1 MRKQGRNRRADGQLS
16 EKGVVKTMT
25 KLRIA
30 FIAAVA
36 AGLISGQASATVID
50 FVAEAAARGER
61 GVADGTVLNT
71 AEMGGLNLQFSGGIG
86 GASSDFAYFN
96 AATSNG
102 SPQGLGTCS
111 RLDSLNQCN
120 PEYDDVVAANEWV
133 QVGFVDGPFDINAM
147 SFVGAGNAS
156 LDNSSGLIKIT
167 TSLNSVISVVTMTF
181 AQAASNAF
189 GLVDWIRFQYAGTE
203 FVVAQIS
210 DIPLPGA
217 LPLLL
222 SGLAGLGFAARR
234 KKA

>member
-1 MRKQGRNRRADGQLS
+1 MTMR
-16 EKGVVKTMT
+16 

-30 FIAAVA
+30 FAAALA
-36 AGLISGQASATVID
+36 AGLVSGQASATLID
-50 FVAEAAARGER
+50 FAAEAGASGEH

-71 AEMGGLNLQFSGGIG
+71 AAMGGLNLQFSGGIG
-86 GASSDFAYFN
+86 GAASDFAYFN
-96 AATSNG
+96 TATSNG
-102 SPQGLGTCS
+102 SPQGLGTCT

-133 QVGFVDGPFDINAM
+133 QVAFLDGPFNVAAL
-147 SFVGAGNAS
+147 SFVGGGNTS
-156 LDNSSGLIKIT
+156 LDSSSGLIKIT
-167 TSLNSVISVVTMTF
+167 TSLNSIVSVVTMTF

-189 GLVDWIRFQYAGTE
+189 GLVDWIRFEYAGTE
-203 FVVAQIS
+203 FVVASIS

>member
-1 MRKQGRNRRADGQLS
+1 MTMR
-16 EKGVVKTMT
+16 

-30 FIAAVA
+30 FAAALA
-36 AGLISGQASATVID
+36 AGLVSGQASATLID
-50 FVAEAAARGER
+50 FVAEVSASGEH

-71 AEMGGLNLQFSGGIG
+71 AAMGGLNLQFSGGIG

-102 SPQGLGTCS
+102 SPQGLGTCT

-133 QVGFVDGPFDINAM
+133 QVAFLDGPFDVAAL
-147 SFVGAGNAS
+147 SFVGGGNAS
-156 LDNSSGLIKIT
+156 LDSSSGLITIT
-167 TSLNSVISVVTMTF
+167 TSLNAVVSVVTMTF
-181 AQAASNAF
+181 AQAATNAF
-189 GLVDWIRFQYAGTE
+189 GLVDWIRFQFAGTE
-203 FVVAQIS
+203 FVVASIS

>member
-1 MRKQGRNRRADGQLS
+1 M
-16 EKGVVKTMT
+16 TMK

-30 FIAAVA
+30 FIAAL
-36 AGLISGQASATVID
+36 AGGFASGEASATLIN
-50 FVAEAAARGER
+50 FAAEAGASGEQ

-71 AEMGGLNLQFSGGIG
+71 AAMGGLNLQFSAGIG

-102 SPQGLGTCS
+102 SPQGLGTCT
-111 RLDSLNQCN
+111 RLDVLNQCN

-133 QVGFVDGPFDINAM
+133 QVAFLDGPFNVVAL
-147 SFVGAGNAS
+147 SFAGAGNAS
-156 LDNSSGLIKIT
+156 LDSSLGLITIT
-167 TSLNSVISVVTMTF
+167 TSLNSIISVVTMTF
-181 AQAASNAF
+181 AQAATNAF
-189 GLVDWIRFQYAGTE
+189 GLVDWIRFEYAGTE
-203 FVVAQIS
+203 FVVASIS